1 MEAADGA
8 DDTEDTDDAIIDAGL
23 KASTF
28 IYSEVKRRIRDRDD
42 HIDGETLKELKRAA
56 LKANVSFARYVK
68 LARARED
75 RLLVEL
81 HLLRDASERAEAV
94 RRCQLRGDLR
104 QARAGSRPLQGAYRA
119 IGTRRRVGSCFVPGG
134 HRTGAVHRRCYVAR
148 ADRHLGSR
156 RLGTAILYFQKRPSA
171 ISSPIP
177 TTHPTH
183 YFPHLHS
190 TGKRRVPRRRRRVL
204 PLRAPRHQ
212 PHRQRGR
219 YPGLL
224 ETAAEDARLLAT

>member
-56 LKANVSFARYVK
+56 LKANVSFAKYVK

-81 HLLRDASERAEAV
+81 HMLRDASERDRTDQEAN
-94 RRCQLRGDLR
+94 R
-104 QARAGSRPLQGAYRA
+104 ARVFNLIRSYRA
-119 IGTRRRVGSCFVPGG
+119 QGGSSSIAGESSSSDG
-134 HRTGAVHRRCYVAR
+134 
-148 ADRHLGSR
+148 LGLQ
-156 RLGTAILYFQKRPSA
+156 LG
-171 ISSPIP
+171 
-177 TTHPTH
+177 
-183 YFPHLHS
+183 
-190 TGKRRVPRRRRRVL
+190 
-204 PLRAPRHQ
+204 PLRA
-212 PHRQRGR
+212 QRVGCAQANGNGSSSGSSSATAPIPSGAQALQRAIASVGR
-219 YPGLL
+219 VDASLAALVPISTTKFHGSGILAGLRGADVPEA
-224 ETAAEDARLLAT
+224 ETPQAEPQK

>member
-81 HLLRDASERAEAV
+81 HLLRDASERDRVDQEAN
-94 RRCQLRGDLR
+94 R
-104 QARAGSRPLQGAYRA
+104 ARVFNLIRSYRA
-119 IGTRRRVGSCFVPGG
+119 EGGSSSMAGESSSSDG
-134 HRTGAVHRRCYVAR
+134 
-148 ADRHLGSR
+148 LGLQ
-156 RLGTAILYFQKRPSA
+156 LG
-171 ISSPIP
+171 
-177 TTHPTH
+177 
-183 YFPHLHS
+183 
-190 TGKRRVPRRRRRVL
+190 
-204 PLRAPRHQ
+204 PLRA
-212 PHRQRGR
+212 QRVGGAQANGSGSSATAPIPSGAQALQRAIATVGR
-219 YPGLL
+219 VDASLAQLVPMSTTKFHGSGILAGLRG
-224 ETAAEDARLLAT
+224 AAIPEAPEAEPQK